1 MRDQGD
7 IIELVT
13 DQLLE
18 QFRHTL
24 PRLNHVAIFLP
35 SNSAAQDLRARLL
48 KKSQVLGYSAL
59 LSPWIGTLKDWIN
72 SHITLPDPE
81 RTIISEQTRRLLFIE
96 ALEQHPDLFNE
107 ENKWQV
113 SLALLKLFDEL
124 NLHHS
129 RINQSPDEW
138 LNTVQHAY
146 SIDHHHA
153 QLQQEAKLI
162 HTLWHAWYKQL
173 QTDNL
178 LDESSAYV
186 LRLHEAKNQ
195 LTDDFI
201 CYCLSSTQLP
211 PCEKQFIQSL
221 EKNQRCI
228 DIKQPSSASNYT
240 QQFLHYA
247 FAYDESPIR
256 ARAENFTSQIG
267 RQPLPFSI
275 FPARSSEE
283 EACAI
288 DLQIRQWLISG
299 KKSIGIISE
308 DRKLSRRLRAL
319 LERANV
325 PMQDISGWSLATTS
339 AAATLERWLEC
350 IEEDFDYRPMLD
362 FLKSHFTQLDSNH
375 EEQLSNVYRLEKDII
390 QHEGIARNLTRYKK
404 HLHFRLSRLKHWPQ
418 NAYNSVTSLL
428 DQLEQSSKPLL
439 QLYTSEYGNPLNIYL
454 DALSLNLEQLGLK
467 QTFSQDPAGIRIL
480 QTLSDMKHSLSVSN
494 PVLGWDDFRTWLGL
508 SLEEHMFNPQTES
521 SPVQLMTLEQA
532 QLRHFDALVIA
543 AADRQFMPGSPAS
556 SPFFNQGARKAL
568 GLTTWDE
575 KSQQRLN
582 YFKRLLGNSR
592 AALITYKSEN
602 EGEAIPPSSW
612 LEAINNFHHLCF
624 SQSLE
629 NTTLAALLP
638 TQCGVMIC
646 DTDDLP
652 DQTSQAMPNAPDDL
666 SPDHLSAGAHQR
678 LINCPYQFFAGD
690 MLKLKPADEISEEL
704 KKSDYGERVHLALQ
718 AFHRQVNNLPAAFTK
733 PVTEDNRD
741 QAIEHL
747 RTISSFVFNQDLE
760 DNILHRGWLNRWLQH
775 IPSYIDWQIQQQ
787 KTWSVI
793 HTEERLQY
801 EIDNTTD
808 IFGRLDRVDRNNNEH
823 CIIDYKTGSS
833 ASQNDIDSGENI
845 QLTTY
850 ALLDEAATNII
861 YLILDDPKH
870 KIKEGA
876 SLSGETLET
885 LKAEVLLRLKS
896 ILGMIQQNRELPA
909 WGDVTTCGYCQFDG
923 LCRRDTLENPT
934 TEQP

>member
-1 MRDQGD
+1 MSDHGD
-7 IIELVT
+7 IIEQAI
-13 DQLLE
+13 DQLLK
-18 QFRHTL
+18 QFSHTL
-24 PRLNHVAIFLP
+24 PRLNHVVIFLP
-35 SNSAAQDLRARLL
+35 SNSAAQDLRTRLL
-48 KKSQVLGYSAL
+48 KKSQALGHSAL
-59 LSPWIGTLKDWIN
+59 LPPWIGTLKDWVN
-72 SHITLPDPE
+72 GHITLPNPE
-81 RTIISEQTRRLLFIE
+81 CTIISEQTRRLLFIE

-113 SLALLKLFDEL
+113 SLALLKFFDEL
-124 NLHHS
+124 NVHHTQIS
-129 RINQSPDEW
+129 QSPDEW
-138 LNTVQHAY
+138 LNTVQQAY
-146 SIDHHHA
+146 SIDHHHT

-186 LRLHEAKNQ
+186 LRLHEAQNQ
-195 LTDDFI
+195 LTDEFF
-201 CYCLSSTQLP
+201 CYCMSSEQLP

-221 EKNQRCI
+221 KNSQRCI
-228 DIKQPSSASNYT
+228 DINQSSPDLNYT
-240 QQFLHYA
+240 QQFLHHA
-247 FAYDESPIR
+247 FAYDQSPIR
-256 ARAENFTSQIG
+256 PRAENFTSKMG
-267 RQPLPFSI
+267 KQPLPFSI
-275 FPARSSEE
+275 YSARSSEE
-283 EACAI
+283 EASAI
-288 DLQIRQWLISG
+288 DLQIRQWLING
-299 KKSIGIISE
+299 TKSIGIISE
-308 DRKLSRRLRAL
+308 DRRLSRRLRAL

-325 PMQDISGWSLATTS
+325 PMQDLSGWSLATTS
-339 AAATLERWLEC
+339 AGATLERWLEC

-362 FLKSHFTQLDSNH
+362 FLKSNFVQLDVDR

-390 QHEGIARNLTRYKK
+390 QHEGIARNLIRYKK
-404 HLHFRLSRLKHWPQ
+404 HLRFRLNRLEHWPQ

-428 DQLEQSSKPLL
+428 DQLEQSSELLL
-439 QLYTSEYGNPLNIYL
+439 QLYTSKDGNSLNNYL
-454 DALSLNLEQLGLK
+454 DALLLNLEQLGLK

-480 QTLSDMKHSLSVSN
+480 QTLDDMRHSLNISN

-556 SPFFNQGARKAL
+556 SPFFNQGARKSL

-575 KSQQRLN
+575 QSRQRLN
-582 YFKRLLGNSR
+582 YFKQLLGNSR
-592 AALITYKSEN
+592 ESLITYKSES
-602 EGEAIPPSSW
+602 EGEAIPPSPW
-612 LEAINNFHHLCF
+612 LEAMDNFHRLCF

-629 NTTLAALLP
+629 NTMLAALLS

-652 DQTSQAMPNAPDDL
+652 EQTIQVKPNAPSDL
-666 SPDHLSAGAHQR
+666 TPDRLSAGAHQR
-678 LINCPYQFFAGD
+678 LINCPYQFFVGD

-718 AFHRQVNNLPAAFTK
+718 AFHRQVNNLPAAF
-733 PVTEDNRD
+733 PRPITEDNRN
-741 QAIEHL
+741 QAIDHL
-747 RTISSFVFNQDLE
+747 KMISSYVFNKDME
-760 DNILHRGWLNRWLQH
+760 DNILHRSWLHRWFQH
-775 IPSYIDWQIQQQ
+775 IPSYIDWQIKQQ

-801 EIDNTTD
+801 KIDASTE
-808 IFGRLDRVDRNNNEH
+808 IFGRLDRVDKSDNGH

-833 ASQNDIDSGENI
+833 ASQSDIDSGENI

-850 ALLDEAATNII
+850 ALLDEAASNII
-861 YLILDDPKH
+861 YLILDDSKH

-885 LKAEVLLRLKS
+885 LKADILLRLKS
-896 ILGMIQQNRELPA
+896 ILGMIQQNKELPA
-909 WGDVTTCGYCQFDG
+909 WGDTSTCNYCHFDG
-923 LCRRDTLENPT
+923 LCRRDTLDNSSIE
-934 TEQP
+934 